1 VAPATEGVAPG
12 TQERGGPTGA
22 MASKRDSVRRVS
34 IGFDVRVDCSACRVE
49 GARVEAWDPTRDA
62 LTAYRCRLCGAS
74 GAPGEETPPR
84 VPATVEELERA
95 LAAWA
100 AEEALASARELV
112 EAYFVRST
120 PAEILEAMRRGEVV
134 ETTFDVV
141 DYLFSGGSGGGA
153 ALESEPIP
161 VREDEAPPSVP
172 LPMPPSLRRVGGPR
186 DELLA
191 LAAVAAS
198 DGEASADDLEV
209 LRQAAERRG
218 VMPLN
223 PDEIRVYR
231 PGEIDPPA
239 TLVQREALLKE
250 MFMMAFSDS
259 SLDESELRVVRAFA
273 RAWGVDPLCVQ
284 EWTDVARSGS
294 SNKIEVWVTRL
305 GRSLFSGW

>member
-1 VAPATEGVAPG
+1 MSAVHGSPSP
-12 TQERGGPTGA
+12 RSP
-22 MASKRDSVRRVS
+22 
-34 IGFDVRVDCSACRVE
+34 IGFEVRVDCGACRVE
-49 GARVEAWDPTRDA
+49 GARVETWDPAADT
-62 LTAYRCRLCGAS
+62 LMAYRCYLCGAS
-74 GAPGEETPPR
+74 GAPHETAPPR
-84 VPATVEELERA
+84 VPSTVEELERA

-100 AEEALASARELV
+100 AEEALASTRELL
-112 EAYFVRST
+112 EAYFVLPT
-120 PAEILEAMRRGEVV
+120 PAAIFEAIRGGEVV

-153 ALESEPIP
+153 ALESGPIP
-161 VREDEAPPSVP
+161 VREDPAPPSVP
-172 LPMPPSLRRVGGPR
+172 LPQPPSRRRVGGPR

-198 DGEASADDLEV
+198 DGEASAEDLQE
-209 LRQAAERRG
+209 LERAAERRG
-218 VMPLN
+218 VPPLA
-223 PDEIRVYR
+223 PHEIHVYR

-284 EWTDVARSGS
+284 EWTNVVRSGS